1 MAKPSKK
8 IQSGSTDKV
17 TRTGGLRQPVKK
29 VPLPL
34 DDELAVDDE
43 LDLDDE
49 VDDTATDDTAD
60 DDTTGSASGTA
71 ARKAAKAGSAPSGK
85 AGKGDKDK
93 TGPAAQ
99 AGKKGGVRKVDV
111 KKKPGAKPES
121 KHTSKRVTPAAST
134 RYTPPTAKYED
145 MPSPI
150 WVPIIMFTLFILG
163 MLAIFLN
170 YVGLLPGATSNWY
183 LLLGLGFILAGIITA
198 TQYR

>member
-17 TRTGGLRQPVKK
+17 TRTGALRQPVKK
-29 VPLPL
+29 VPLP
-34 DDELAVDDE
+34 VDDD
-43 LDLDDE
+43 LDTDLDDE
-49 VDDTATDDTAD
+49 IDEVDEVDGDDAEATEAD
-60 DDTTGSASGTA
+60 GSG
-71 ARKAAKAGSAPSGK
+71 APTGK
-85 AGKGDKDK
+85 AGAGSGAAKKGSGKD
-93 TGPAAQ
+93 AA

-111 KKKPGAKPES
+111 KKKTGGKPDS
-121 KHTSKRVTPAAST
+121 KYQSKRVTPAAST
-134 RYTPPTAKYED
+134 RYTPPAAKFEE

-150 WVPIIMFTLFILG
+150 WVPILMFSLFMLG